1 MIINDLRRLAM
12 EPNGERKREEIVE
25 GMSKMNSNEIIW
37 RFLWTMD
44 GLRELL
50 PCTLLTLSLLLH
62 EFPQSFPRNFV
73 RYSYIQVAQ
82 FYVVCM
88 SYEDAPRMN
97 RRREMNHYV
106 GWGRLHCL
114 FSTPHIKKW
123 PACETNRRVVIAGRF
138 RRKQVFSSMFSIY
151 YFEYIFLFLRF

>member
-106 GWGRLHCL
+106 G
-114 FSTPHIKKW
+114 
-123 PACETNRRVVIAGRF
+123 
-138 RRKQVFSSMFSIY
+138 
-151 YFEYIFLFLRF
+151 